1 MCRNDLCKQ
10 VFCLIVH
17 LVCLCSV
24 MLLNG
29 FVFIIAT
36 FYYMYSYTD
45 EVFVTLKLD
54 GENPFGVLSAVEKAV
69 VRH

>member
-1 MCRNDLCKQ
+1 
-10 VFCLIVH
+10 
-17 LVCLCSV
+17 

-54 GENPFGVLSAVEKAV
+54 GENPSGVLSPVEKAV
-69 VRH
+69 VCH